1 MIDYM
6 FYQNSYPFR
15 FVEKISIAREHFN
28 GVMLANETR
37 VGKNRAEFVLA
48 CMYWYNNHQ
57 KPCRLVKIIQ
67 DKGKWNTQPLTKMIE
82 LEEAPNDRIRDCFL
96 IDSDQVLL
104 VF

>member
-48 CMYWYNNHQ
+48 CMYWYNNH
-57 KPCRLVKIIQ
+57 
-67 DKGKWNTQPLTKMIE
+67 
-82 LEEAPNDRIRDCFL
+82 
-96 IDSDQVLL
+96 
-104 VF
+104 